1 MLVNGFTPSPNKTYK
16 NNVTLKKTSHHHTS
30 HLKIYRYICRWK
42 SVGNGQY
49 LIFLYD
55 FIANNAKMEE
65 RRSISKEQI
74 IMAYVATCIETTARY
89 LKTDYK
95 NVFERMER
103 VGMIDKYILPNYEPL
118 HSESR
123 DVLAERLVECL
134 TNWEEQA

>member
-1 MLVNGFTPSPNKTYK
+1 MAIRGIILIKIRHPQ
-16 NNVTLKKTSHHHTS
+16 KTSHHHTS

-49 LIFLYD
+49 LIFMYN

-103 VGMIDKYILPNYEPL
+103 VGLIDKYILPNYEPL